1 MFLTK
6 RRSFVIIEIE
16 SMELVNIKKER
27 IEKAIQIINNNQTKV
42 EYALILYY
50 NIFKQFLHYFYNFT
64 YIKICI
70 NDICYKKFELK
81 TIDFIHN
88 KHIFSFKKSLNLFVY
103 DNCISIDDFNN
114 FNIPYE
120 YITTFR
126 AFNDIIRIQILGTID
141 NVDNNVKIKLSGG
154 IINVYC
160 RCNNAN
166 DLSNQIKKN
175 MYYHIKYNKIND
187 EVVSYYINNDRKVK
201 KQEKQ
206 FEENFEE
213 KLEEGKNLEELKQEL
228 EERIINNE
236 N

>member
-88 KHIFSFKKSLNLFVY
+88 KHIFSFKKFNGEVGVSEETWLSSDKPKELNSPNIIFGKSLFKI
-103 DNCISIDDFNN
+103 C
-114 FNIPYE
+114 
-120 YITTFR
+120 
-126 AFNDIIRIQILGTID
+126 AF
-141 NVDNNVKIKLSGG
+141 
-154 IINVYC
+154 
-160 RCNNAN
+160 
-166 DLSNQIKKN
+166 
-175 MYYHIKYNKIND
+175 
-187 EVVSYYINNDRKVK
+187 
-201 KQEKQ
+201 
-206 FEENFEE
+206 
-213 KLEEGKNLEELKQEL
+213 LKFL
-228 EERIINNE
+228 
-236 N
+236 